1 MELYEKG
8 AVPSMAPP
16 GPEGPRVLQMGF
28 RDGTL
33 DAMGSS
39 VEIKSMF
46 KTIKQDYKVPAMC
59 QKNCLELIIDSVT

>member
-33 DAMGSS
+33 DAIDAWLMGSS
-39 VEIKSMF
+39 
-46 KTIKQDYKVPAMC
+46 T
-59 QKNCLELIIDSVT
+59 